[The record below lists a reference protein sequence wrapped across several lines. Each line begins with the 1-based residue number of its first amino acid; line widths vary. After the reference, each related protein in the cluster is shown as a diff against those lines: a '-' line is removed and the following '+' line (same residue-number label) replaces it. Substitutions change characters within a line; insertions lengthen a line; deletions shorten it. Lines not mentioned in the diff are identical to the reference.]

1 MLVMPIKAIVSKRAA
16 INALQ
21 AFICRISALQL
32 KSAVQ
37 CHHLKLASIM
47 MLSKDSTI

>member
-21 AFICRISALQL
+21 ALICRISALQL

-37 CHHLKLASIM
+37 CHHLKLASIIK
-47 MLSKDSTI
+47 LSMDSPI

>member
-21 AFICRISALQL
+21 ALIAVSVPLQL

>member
-1 MLVMPIKAIVSKRAA
+1 MLVMPIKAIVYKRAA

-21 AFICRISALQL
+21 ALFCRISALQL
-32 KSAVQ
+32 KRAVQ
-37 CHHLKLASIM
+37 YQHLKLASIM